1 MGSEMCIRDSRHTKS
16 TALTSP
22 FVFVGI
28 DERSTSKI
36 SVLSVHSYHTI
47 FPSYTN
53 SHAQCD
59 TSSPTPSAS
68 DHEHDDCPTA
78 PPSAES
84 SYVCSL
90 FYRDPTTGFLKIT
103 RNLHAQHVWV
113 PRSMPTYFPCAEKG
127 FATFI
132 SISPD
137 GPLHSDGN
145 GLIVA
150 LENVS
155 DEQFSD
161 RLKSGVPYSF
171 RMKADRST
179 TVRMG
184 VLTSKSLAR
193 RQHVQVSSLVSV
205 VSSRTPSHI
214 MCTKRTVLRLSPSH
228 TWTRRVLLVR
238 NCIRHVTCSST
249 ARQTI
254 RLSASMPVQA
264 STLNI
269 PSQVE

>member
-1 MGSEMCIRDSRHTKS
+1 MIRNTKS
-16 TALTSP
+16 TESTSSV
-22 FVFVGI
+22 VFVGTN
-28 DERSTSKI
+28 ERSASEI
-36 SVLSVHSYHTI
+36 SVVSVHSDHTI
-47 FPSYTN
+47 VPSYTN
-53 SHAQCD
+53 SHAQCN

-90 FYRDPTTGFLKIT
+90 LDGDPTTGFLKIT
-103 RNLHAQHVWV
+103 RNLYAQHVWV
-113 PRSMPTYFPCAEKG
+113 PRYMPTYLSCAENG
-127 FATFI
+127 LATFI

-155 DEQFSD
+155 DEQFYD

-179 TVRMG
+179 TVRMEG
-184 VLTSKSLAR
+184 VDFK
-193 RQHVQVSSLVSV
+193 V
-205 VSSRTPSHI
+205 SRT
-214 MCTKRTVLRLSPSH
+214 KA
-228 TWTRRVLLVR
+228 
-238 NCIRHVTCSST
+238 TCPGVKS
-249 ARQTI
+249 
-254 RLSASMPVQA
+254 
-264 STLNI
+264 
-269 PSQVE
+269 